1 MAFENTAH
9 DPLARAKL
17 VAVDNGKINDKEKQ
31 VRRRACE
38 SANPHRTPPNR
49 DLISLLQFPLQNR
62 GGWHPK
68 NLRFWRALLHPY
80 FATKS
85 KTMGW

>member
-17 VAVDNGKINDKEKQ
+17 VAVDNGKINDREKQ

-38 SANPHRTPPNR
+38 SAKYLLFHI
-49 DLISLLQFPLQNR
+49 ISIFR
-62 GGWHPK
+62 GITSNNNQLFDGI
-68 NLRFWRALLHPY
+68 
-80 FATKS
+80 
-85 KTMGW
+85 